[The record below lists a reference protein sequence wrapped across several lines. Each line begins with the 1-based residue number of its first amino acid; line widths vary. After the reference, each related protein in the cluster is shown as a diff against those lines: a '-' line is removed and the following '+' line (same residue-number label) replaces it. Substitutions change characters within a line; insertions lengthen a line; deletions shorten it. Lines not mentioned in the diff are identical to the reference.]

1 MSQRARS
8 FTFVD
13 AHADLAEVLLLVG
26 KADEAAAALEQALGC
41 YERKGNRVSAERVQ
55 TRLGELQE
63 AASR

>member
-41 YERKGNRVSAERVQ
+41 YERKGTASRRNACRRDSASSR
-55 TRLGELQE
+55 E